1 MWPKDSS
8 FQHSLH
14 GKVPATAAGLV
25 NQALKR
31 FLILL
36 WNGYNLFTKWITK
49 FCIENLHTFNKWL
62 GLKDVFLTTFDVSV
76 EYSTILC

>member
-8 FQHSLH
+8 FQHLLH
-14 GKVPATAAGLV
+14 GKVPAPAAGLV

-49 FCIENLHTFNKWL
+49 FCTENLHTFFKWL
-62 GLKDVFLTTFDVSV
+62 GLKDVFPA
-76 EYSTILC
+76 